1 MSNVARLIEDLNMAA
16 KKTTAKKTTVAK
28 KKTTAKKAAPRKHQL
43 DVRQGATALGIV
55 GALGMGLGALVH
67 KAFSA

>member
-1 MSNVARLIEDLNMAA
+1 MAA
-16 KKTTAKKTTVAK
+16 KKTTTKKT
-28 KKTTAKKAAPRKHQL
+28 TTAKKAAPRK
-43 DVRQGATALGIV
+43 RQQDMRRGVTALGIV

>member
-1 MSNVARLIEDLNMAA
+1 MAA
-16 KKTTAKKTTVAK
+16 KKTPAKKTTVAK
-28 KKTTAKKAAPRKHQL
+28 KKTTAKKAAPRKPQL
-43 DVRQGATALGIV
+43 DVRQGAPVLGIV